1 MRFSLSRAL
10 GGLLFLSGAPS
21 VGAEG
26 TPSPTPS
33 PVPGQGAPLPKTYG
47 MLLFRGYELLDV
59 FGPLEALAVVARR
72 TKIDLYMLAETL
84 DPVTTEP
91 LMPSM
96 NRFNSSFFPTVNP
109 THTLADAPDIDV
121 LIVPGGIGTRS
132 PFLNDT
138 IDWIAETYPKLQYL
152 LTVCTGSA
160 LVAKSGILDGRR
172 ATTNKASWSSMTLY
186 GPNVEWVPKARWVVD
201 GNIWTSSGISAGI
214 DATMAFIEHL
224 YGADN
229 ATEIANIMEYERHTD
244 PDWDPFSEIWG
255 VPSA

>member
-1 MRFSLSRAL
+1 MKLSVSNAL
-10 GGLLFLSGAPS
+10 GGLLCLSSTSLVA
-21 VGAEG
+21 AEQ
-26 TPSPTPS
+26 TPLSTPTPI
-33 PVPGQGAPLPKTYG
+33 PGQAAPVPKTYG
-47 MLLFRGYELLDV
+47 MLLFRGFELLDV
-59 FGPLEALAVVARR
+59 FGPLEALSVVARR
-72 TKIDLYMLAETL
+72 TKIDLYLLAETL

-132 PFLNDT
+132 PYLNDT
-138 IDWIAETYPKLQYL
+138 IDWIAETYPKVQYL

-160 LVAKSGILDGRR
+160 LVAKSGVLDGRR
-172 ATTNKASWSSMTLY
+172 ATTNKASWSSVITF

-201 GNIWTSSGISAGI
+201 GNIWSSSGISAGI
-214 DATMAFIEHL
+214 DATMAFIEYL

-244 PDWDPFSEIWG
+244 PEWDPFSEIWG
-255 VPSA
+255 VTRA